1 MLQRFKICYRYSIES
16 LPLEEEYLKTWLN
29 ERWSEKEL
37 NLKKFHT
44 KNNFIDYSSNKP
56 SVEREPTA
64 MLTAKLG
71 FIFWTI
77 IDVLF
82 GYLLVYSVLFQFWVI
97 YHCLLFISVTWYLG
111 GFHNVQYKL
120 L

>member
-1 MLQRFKICYRYSIES
+1 M
-16 LPLEEEYLKTWLN
+16 PLEEEHLKTWLN

-37 NLKKFHT
+37 NLKKFHMEG
-44 KNNFIDYSSNKP
+44 NFVDLSSNK
-56 SVEREPTA
+56 SFIERQPRA
-64 MLTAKLG
+64 MITAKLG

-82 GYLLVYSVLFQFWVI
+82 LYLLLYSVIFQFWVI
-97 YHCLLFISVTWYLG
+97 YHCLLFVSVTWYLG

-120 L
+120 LQKFETRN